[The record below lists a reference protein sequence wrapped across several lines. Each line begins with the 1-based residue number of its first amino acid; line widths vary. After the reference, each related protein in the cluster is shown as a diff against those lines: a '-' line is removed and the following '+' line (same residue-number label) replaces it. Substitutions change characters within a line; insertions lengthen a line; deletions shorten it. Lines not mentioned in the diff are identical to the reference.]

1 MPLASSGTDSKE
13 PFTAFNFAVEINV
26 PGIAPRL
33 CSAAFAEC
41 EGLGLVMEIR
51 SIREGGNNADRF
63 HLLGPRAYGHVTLR
77 RGMTS
82 DFHLWE
88 WIDAFLPGDT
98 GHVRED
104 LRADAEV
111 VVFAPD
117 GITERVRFLLK
128 RCLPI
133 RLNAP
138 ALNAREGAVA
148 IEELQLAY
156 ESLILRRPGMGP
168 AVLADPIVR
177 AELRQLS
184 SDFKEEINPERSV
197 TVQFNPETL
206 KVSYANSLM
215 PPSNPPGKGDAAA
228 AQFVGAGMSK
238 LVVHLW
244 FDITSPLGGGEKGID
259 DVRRLTG
266 KVAYFITPDR
276 TGAKPERFVPRPV
289 RFVWGSFQFDGIM
302 DSIEET
308 LELFSG
314 DGRPLRSNLSIV
326 ISRHEIRAYEFA
338 RTGTQKARAV
348 GRRRGR

>member
-1 MPLASSGTDSKE
+1 MPPGSPEIDSKE

-41 EGLGLVMEIR
+41 EGLGLVMETR
-51 SIREGGNNADRF
+51 SIREGGNNAGRL
-63 HLLGPRAYGHVTLR
+63 HLMGPPAYGQVTLR

-88 WIDAFLPGDT
+88 WIDAFLRTDT
-98 GHVRED
+98 EQVQED

-138 ALNAREGAVA
+138 ALNAREGTVA

-156 ESLILRRPGMGP
+156 ESVALTRPGMRS
-168 AVLADPIVR
+168 AVLADPIVK

-184 SDFKEEINPERSV
+184 SDFREVINPERNV

-206 KVSYANSLM
+206 KVSYANNLM
-215 PPSNPPGKGDAAA
+215 PPSKPLGKRAGSG
-228 AQFVGAGMSK
+228 AQFVGAGMSR
-238 LVVHLW
+238 LAVQLW
-244 FDITSPLGGGEKGID
+244 FDITSLAGGGEKGVN

-276 TGAKPERFVPRPV
+276 TTARPERFVPRPV

-302 DSIEET
+302 ETVEET
-308 LELFSG
+308 LELFSA
-314 DGRPLRSNLSIV
+314 DGRPLRSSLSIV
-326 ISRHEIRAYEFA
+326 IARQEIREYEFG
-338 RTGTQKARAV
+338 RTGTLKTRA
-348 GRRRGR
+348 GRSRRGK